1 LANNIFYVKRTS
13 TAGRTPNT
21 TGSYATNS
29 QYIAAGEFALNMADG
44 ILYTSTGSAVI
55 TVGSN
60 LVNLS
65 VTNNANVANVLSVGN
80 ATGSYAFNPISVM
93 TNYGNQNT
101 YVQHV
106 LQNANSG
113 VNASG
118 DLIITNDTGNDSI
131 GYIDLG
137 INSSTYSNAAYNIA
151 TAGDGYLYT
160 SNGNLAIGTASAKE
174 IVFHAGGTTSTSR
187 VLTANATSIT
197 IANSIALVANGSNG
211 SAGQI
216 LSSNGTAV
224 YWASAGAASVNQ
236 AAQYNWTNTQS
247 FSNTILFSG
256 QINVGSTFIAN
267 TIQIT
272 IAGVPLSAN
281 GSNGT
286 ATQVL
291 TSNGNSGAPYWST
304 VTGGSGSVNTA
315 QSYSFTNTIT
325 FAGPGNTAANSFLT
339 VGANLVM
346 NTTSI
351 VWIGN
356 TTTSPTITLANSGS
370 FTIGNSTT
378 TQTGSIISIANS
390 TGNVQITP
398 TSITTT
404 GLFSI
409 NTNSIT
415 VGNSTLVTTSNVI
428 VQNASGNSIL
438 TPTSLTV
445 GPNAFSSNSTASY
458 FANAVISTIGLA
470 YATHIG
476 FNLP

>member
-1 LANNIFYVKRTS
+1 MALTIDFTNSNVTTNTS
-13 TAGRTPNT
+13 VTATSYSVGSAFVANT
-21 TGSYATNS
+21 T
-29 QYIAAGEFALNMADG
+29 
-44 ILYTSTGSAVI
+44 
-55 TVGSN
+55 
-60 LVNLS
+60 
-65 VTNNANVANVLSVGN
+65 
-80 ATGSYAFNPISVM
+80 
-93 TNYGNQNT
+93 
-101 YVQHV
+101 
-106 LQNANSG
+106 
-113 VNASG
+113 
-118 DLIITNDTGNDSI
+118 
-131 GYIDLG
+131 
-137 INSSTYSNAAYNIA
+137 
-151 TAGDGYLYT
+151 
-160 SNGNLAIGTASAKE
+160 
-174 IVFHAGGTTSTSR
+174 
-187 VLTANATSIT
+187 
-197 IANSIALVANGSNG
+197 
-211 SAGQI
+211 
-216 LSSNGTAV
+216 
-224 YWASAGAASVNQ
+224 
-236 AAQYNWTNTQS
+236 
-247 FSNTILFSG
+247 
-256 QINVGSTFIAN
+256 
-267 TIQIT
+267 QIT

-339 VGANLVM
+339 VGSNLTL
-346 NTTSI
+346 NSTAI
-351 VWIGN
+351 VWTGN
-356 TTTSPTITLANSGS
+356 TTTSPTITLANTGS
-370 FTIGNSTT
+370 FTIGNSST
-378 TQTGSIISIANS
+378 TQTTSIISIANS

-445 GPNAFSSNSTASY
+445 GPNSFSSNSTASY